1 MCDYEQV
8 TAAGEKLVA
17 AANDLVQDATT
28 YVTNM
33 GQDISAWS
41 GMSKDT
47 FVSQSNGRTQ
57 LVGSKAQRMSEFG
70 EYVKGV
76 SKAIQELDDTLAGI
90 TI

>member
-1 MCDYEQV
+1 MAKFVCDYEQV
-8 TAAGEKLVA
+8 TSAGDKLVQA
-17 AANDLVQDATT
+17 AEELVQDATT
-28 YVTNM
+28 YVSNM

-47 FVSQSNGRTQ
+47 FVTQSNGRTE
-57 LVGSKAQRMSEFG
+57 LVGAG